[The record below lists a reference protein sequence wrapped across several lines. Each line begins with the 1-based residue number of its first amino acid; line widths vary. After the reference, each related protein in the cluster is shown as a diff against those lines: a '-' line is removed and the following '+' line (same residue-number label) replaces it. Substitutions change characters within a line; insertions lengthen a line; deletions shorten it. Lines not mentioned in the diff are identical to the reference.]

1 MAKEII
7 EMEARLK
14 NHISK
19 NVKDIKKDLI
29 GMGKSGAKSFAAV
42 DKGASTFMNT
52 MKGMVGAQAIIGGVK
67 MAWRG
72 LQQLGRESIALA
84 KEQVDSEQKLSA
96 ALRAT
101 GGVVGITKQ
110 EMMAYATQLQ
120 SVTTIGDETVIK
132 AQALMVTFKKIGK
145 DVFPEAI
152 KAAADMSA
160 MFGQDMSQ
168 SAVQLGIALN
178 DPITGIS
185 RLKKIGITFS
195 ESQKES
201 IARFVEQNDIMS
213 AQKII
218 LGELQTEFGGVAEE
232 LANTDVGRME
242 QSLNLLNDQKEVLGK
257 DIIPLQIQW
266 NKLMTKTISLI
277 SETASG
283 WSFLLEKADRTE
295 EGIKENAEIIRG
307 LSIEYKDLKEQIDN
321 TTKSGRETVVWM
333 DEFGFRTEKIAVA
346 KAELKALQEQ
356 IIDFGP
362 RKGKKAGG
370 GDAGGGGGGEAAKK
384 AADEKTAAKK
394 KALDEWWK
402 IFKKEQNEELKYQ
415 SDSDQKQAAQEASA
429 ILARQDQ
436 IIASEITLRDTK
448 IALMEE
454 GKAKELAILDTK
466 YADTIS
472 SIEGNEEAITNIR
485 TAAKLERDELIA
497 ELDQQ
502 AIEAEQARKF
512 QNFEMINSA
521 AQNLGSSIIA
531 LSRQSRLQTLAD
543 EKAKIANMNISEK
556 QKEALL
562 KKAEKANKDAAKKE
576 RAIALIQ
583 AGVNVALGISGALAT
598 KPTVLGLVLATL
610 VGAAGAV
617 QIAAIASAKYAKG
630 GFVGGNSPTGDNVPI
645 SANSG
650 ELILNRQQQGEL
662 FRIAQG
668 QSTVNNNQR
677 NVNIALQGSA
687 TQADAD
693 LIVETLMEAE
703 REGNLDDFKLR
714 VLAE

>member
-1 MAKEII
+1 M
-7 EMEARLK
+7 
-14 NHISK
+14 
-19 NVKDIKKDLI
+19 
-29 GMGKSGAKSFAAV
+29 
-42 DKGASTFMNT
+42 
-52 MKGMVGAQAIIGGVK
+52 
-67 MAWRG
+67 
-72 LQQLGRESIALA
+72 
-84 KEQVDSEQKLSA
+84 
-96 ALRAT
+96 
-101 GGVVGITKQ
+101 
-110 EMMAYATQLQ
+110 
-120 SVTTIGDETVIK
+120 
-132 AQALMVTFKKIGK
+132 
-145 DVFPEAI
+145 
-152 KAAADMSA
+152 
-160 MFGQDMSQ
+160 
-168 SAVQLGIALN
+168 GIALN

-283 WSFLLEKADRTE
+283 WSYLLEKADRTE

-307 LSIEYKDLKEQIDN
+307 LSIEYKDLKEQIDSV
-321 TTKSGRETVVWM
+321 TKSGGETVKWM